1 MKSLFFDSG
10 PLMSLTMNNL
20 LGILQPLKEKF
31 GGEFYITPAV
41 RNELV
46 ERPLEIKRFEF
57 EALQIMKLLRE
68 GTLKLY
74 EKPLKGV
81 IDLSTYANKSIVA
94 KDKGCCMEI
103 IHGGELE
110 TVAASLQEGNDIV
123 AIDERTIRLLMEN
136 SQELKNLI
144 EARLHEKVVLDRKMA
159 GQFQSLIKGMKVIRS
174 AELVGLAYQFGI
186 LDNYLPALKSGR
198 EILLDSVLWGLK
210 LKGCAIIGEEI
221 EELKKVLLR

>member
-41 RNELV
+41 KKELV

-57 EALQIMKLLRE
+57 EALQILKLLRE

-81 IDLSTYANKSIVA
+81 MDLSAYANKSIVA
-94 KDKGCCMEI
+94 KDKECCMEI

-110 TVAASLQEGNDIV
+110 TVAASLQEGNDTV

-136 SQELKNLI
+136 SEELKSLI
-144 EARLHEKVVLDRKMA
+144 EARLHEKVILDKKMA
-159 GQFQSLIKGMKVIRS
+159 NQFQSLIKGMKVIRS
-174 AELVGLAYQFGI
+174 AELVGMAYQFGI
-186 LDNYLPALKSGR
+186 LNNYLPPLKSGR

-221 EELKKVLLR
+221 EELKRVLLK

>member
-41 RNELV
+41 KKELV

-57 EALQIMKLLRE
+57 EALQILKLLRE

-81 IDLSTYANKSIVA
+81 IDLSTYANKSIIA

-110 TVAASLQEGNDIV
+110 TVAASLQEGNDTV

-136 SQELKNLI
+136 SEELKSLI
-144 EARLHEKVVLDRKMA
+144 EARLHEKVILDKKMA
-159 GQFQSLIKGMKVIRS
+159 NQFQSLIKGMKVIRS
-174 AELVGLAYQFGI
+174 AELVGMAYQFGI
-186 LDNYLPALKSGR
+186 LNNYLPPLKSGR

-221 EELKKVLLR
+221 EELKRVLLK

>member
-41 RNELV
+41 RKELV

-57 EALQIMKLLRE
+57 EALQILKLLRE

-81 IDLSTYANKSIVA
+81 IDLSTYANKSIIA

-110 TVAASLQEGNDIV
+110 TVAASLQEGNDTV

-136 SQELKNLI
+136 SEELKSLI
-144 EARLHEKVVLDRKMA
+144 EARLHEKVILDKKMA
-159 GQFQSLIKGMKVIRS
+159 NQFQSLIKGMKVIRS
-174 AELVGLAYQFGI
+174 AELVGMAYQFGI
-186 LDNYLPALKSGR
+186 LDNYLPPLKSGR

-221 EELKKVLLR
+221 EELKRVLLK

>member
-20 LGILQPLKEKF
+20 LEILQPLKEKF

-41 RNELV
+41 RKELV

-81 IDLSTYANKSIVA
+81 TDLSAYANKSIVA
-94 KDKGCCMEI
+94 KGKDCCMEI

-110 TVAASLQEGNDIV
+110 TVAASLQEGSGTV
-123 AIDERTIRLLMEN
+123 VIDERTIRLLMEN
-136 SQELKNLI
+136 GQELKKLI
-144 EARLHEKVVLDRKMA
+144 EERLHEKVILDKKMA
-159 GQFQSLIKGMKVIRS
+159 GQFQSLVKGMRVIRS
-174 AELVGLAYQFGI
+174 AELAGLAYQFGI
-186 LDNYLPALKSGR
+186 LDNYLPALRNGR
-198 EILLDSVLWGLK
+198 EILLDSILWGLK
-210 LKGCAIIGEEI
+210 LKGCAIIREEI
-221 EELKKVLLR
+221 EELKRVLLR

>member
-1 MKSLFFDSG
+1 M
-10 PLMSLTMNNL
+10 
-20 LGILQPLKEKF
+20 
-31 GGEFYITPAV
+31 
-41 RNELV
+41 
-46 ERPLEIKRFEF
+46 EIKRFEF
-57 EALQIMKLLRE
+57 EALQILKLLRE

-81 IDLSTYANKSIVA
+81 IDLSTYANKSIIA

-110 TVAASLQEGNDIV
+110 TVAASLQEGNDTV

-136 SQELKNLI
+136 SEELKSLI
-144 EARLHEKVVLDRKMA
+144 EARLHEKVILDKKMA
-159 GQFQSLIKGMKVIRS
+159 NQFQSLIKGMKVIRS
-174 AELVGLAYQFGI
+174 AELVGMAYQFGI
-186 LDNYLPALKSGR
+186 LDNYLPPLKSGR

-221 EELKKVLLR
+221 EELKRVLLK

>member
-20 LGILQPLKEKF
+20 LGILPPLKEKF

-41 RNELV
+41 RKELV

-57 EALQIMKLLRE
+57 EALQILKLLRE

-81 IDLSTYANKSIVA
+81 MDLSTYANKSIVA

-110 TVAASLQEGNDIV
+110 TVAASLQEGSDIV

-136 SQELKNLI
+136 SEELKSLI
-144 EARLHEKVVLDRKMA
+144 EARLHERVVLDRKMA

-174 AELVGLAYQFGI
+174 AELVGMAYQFGI
-186 LDNYLPALKSGR
+186 LDNYLPPLKSGR

-221 EELKKVLLR
+221 EELKRVLLK

>member
-31 GGEFYITPAV
+31 GGEFYITPTV
-41 RNELV
+41 RKELV

-57 EALQIMKLLRE
+57 EALQILKLLRE

-81 IDLSTYANKSIVA
+81 MDLSTYANRSIVA

-110 TVAASLQEGNDIV
+110 TVAASLQEGSNTV

-136 SQELKNLI
+136 SEELKSLI
-144 EARLHEKVVLDRKMA
+144 EARLHEKVILDRKMA

-174 AELVGLAYQFGI
+174 AELVGMAYQFGI
-186 LDNYLPALKSGR
+186 LNNYLPPLKRGR

-221 EELKKVLLR
+221 EELKRVLLK

>member
-20 LGILQPLKEKF
+20 LGILPPLKEKF

-41 RNELV
+41 RKELV

-57 EALQIMKLLRE
+57 EALQILKLLRE

-81 IDLSTYANKSIVA
+81 MDLSNYANRSIVA

-110 TVAASLQEGNDIV
+110 TVAASLQEGSDIV

-136 SQELKNLI
+136 SEELKSLI
-144 EARLHEKVVLDRKMA
+144 EARLHEKVILDRKMA

-174 AELVGLAYQFGI
+174 AELVGMAYQFGI
-186 LDNYLPALKSGR
+186 LDNYLPPLKSGR

-221 EELKKVLLR
+221 EELKRVLLK

>member
-41 RNELV
+41 RKELV

-57 EALQIMKLLRE
+57 EALQILKLLRE

-81 IDLSTYANKSIVA
+81 IDLSAYANKSIVA
-94 KDKGCCMEI
+94 KDKECCMEI

-110 TVAASLQEGNDIV
+110 TVAASLQEGNDTV

-136 SQELKNLI
+136 SEELKSLI
-144 EARLHEKVVLDRKMA
+144 EARLHEKVILDKKMA
-159 GQFQSLIKGMKVIRS
+159 NQFQSLIKGMKVIRS
-174 AELVGLAYQFGI
+174 AELVGMAYQFGI
-186 LDNYLPALKSGR
+186 LNNYLPPLKSGR

-221 EELKKVLLR
+221 EELKRVLLK

>member
-41 RNELV
+41 RKELV

-57 EALQIMKLLRE
+57 EALQILKLLRE

-81 IDLSTYANKSIVA
+81 IDLSTYANKSIIA

-110 TVAASLQEGNDIV
+110 TVAASLQEGNDTV

-136 SQELKNLI
+136 SEELKSLI
-144 EARLHEKVVLDRKMA
+144 EARLHEKVILDKKMA
-159 GQFQSLIKGMKVIRS
+159 NQFQSLIKGMKVIRS
-174 AELVGLAYQFGI
+174 AELVGMAYQFGI
-186 LDNYLPALKSGR
+186 LNNYLPPLKSGR

-221 EELKKVLLR
+221 EELKRVLLK

>member
-41 RNELV
+41 RKELV

-81 IDLSTYANKSIVA
+81 QELSDYANKSIVA
-94 KDKGCCMEI
+94 KDKDCCMEI

-110 TVAASLQEGNDIV
+110 TVAASLQEGNDTV

-136 SQELKNLI
+136 SEELKNLI
-144 EARLHEKVVLDRKMA
+144 EARLHEKVILDKKMA
-159 GQFQSLIKGMKVIRS
+159 NQFQSLIKGMKVIRS
-174 AELVGLAYQFGI
+174 AELAGMAYQFGI
-186 LDNYLPALKSGR
+186 LDNYLPPLKSGG

-221 EELKKVLLR
+221 EELKKVLLK

>member
-41 RNELV
+41 KKELV

-57 EALQIMKLLRE
+57 EALQILKLLRE

-81 IDLSTYANKSIVA
+81 IDLSAYANKSIIA

-110 TVAASLQEGNDIV
+110 TVAASLQEGNDTV

-136 SQELKNLI
+136 SEELKSLI
-144 EARLHEKVVLDRKMA
+144 EARLHEKVILDKKMA
-159 GQFQSLIKGMKVIRS
+159 NQFQSLIKGMKVIRS
-174 AELVGLAYQFGI
+174 AELVGMAYQFGI
-186 LDNYLPALKSGR
+186 LNNYLPPLKSGR

-221 EELKKVLLR
+221 EELKRVLLK

>member
-1 MKSLFFDSG
+1 MNSLFFDSG

-20 LGILQPLKEKF
+20 LGILPPLKEKF

-41 RNELV
+41 KKELV

-57 EALQIMKLLRE
+57 EALQILKLLRE

-81 IDLSTYANKSIVA
+81 TDMSTYANKSIVA

-110 TVAASLQEGNDIV
+110 TVAASLQEGNDTV

-136 SQELKNLI
+136 SEELKSLI
-144 EARLHEKVVLDRKMA
+144 EARLHEKVILDRKMA

-174 AELVGLAYQFGI
+174 AELVGMAYQFGI
-186 LDNYLPALKSGR
+186 LDNYLPPLKSGR

-210 LKGCAIIGEEI
+210 LKGCAIIEEEI
-221 EELKKVLLR
+221 EELKRVLLK

>member
-41 RNELV
+41 RKELV

-57 EALQIMKLLRE
+57 EALQILKLLRE

-81 IDLSTYANKSIVA
+81 MDLSAYANKSIVA
-94 KDKGCCMEI
+94 KDKECCMEI

-110 TVAASLQEGNDIV
+110 TVAASLQEGNDTV

-136 SQELKNLI
+136 SEELKSLI
-144 EARLHEKVVLDRKMA
+144 EARLHEKVILDKKMA
-159 GQFQSLIKGMKVIRS
+159 NQFQSLIKGMKVIRS
-174 AELVGLAYQFGI
+174 AELVGMAYQFGI
-186 LDNYLPALKSGR
+186 LNNYLPPLKSGR

-221 EELKKVLLR
+221 EELKRVLLK

>member
-41 RNELV
+41 KKELV

-57 EALQIMKLLRE
+57 EALQILKLLRE

-81 IDLSTYANKSIVA
+81 IDLSTYANKSIIA

-110 TVAASLQEGNDIV
+110 TVAASLQEGNDTV

-136 SQELKNLI
+136 SEELKSLI
-144 EARLHEKVVLDRKMA
+144 EARLHEKVILDKKMA
-159 GQFQSLIKGMKVIRS
+159 NQFQSLIKGMKVIRS
-174 AELVGLAYQFGI
+174 AELVGMAYQFGI
-186 LDNYLPALKSGR
+186 LDNYLPPLKSGR

-221 EELKKVLLR
+221 EELKRVLLK

>member
-41 RNELV
+41 KKELV

-57 EALQIMKLLRE
+57 EALQILKLLRE

-81 IDLSTYANKSIVA
+81 IDLSAYANKSIIA

-110 TVAASLQEGNDIV
+110 TVAASLQEGNDTV

-136 SQELKNLI
+136 SEELKSLI
-144 EARLHEKVVLDRKMA
+144 EARLHEKVILDKKMA
-159 GQFQSLIKGMKVIRS
+159 NQFQSLIKGMKVIRS
-174 AELVGLAYQFGI
+174 AELVGMAYQFGI
-186 LDNYLPALKSGR
+186 LDNYLPPLKSGR

-221 EELKKVLLR
+221 EELKRVLLK